1 MLMPNC
7 KTRFAIVRSNALP
20 TAFSKACDFIVQ
32 EAEYKTQR
40 DLKNSV
46 TELFAEVKS
55 RRYVRGCTLGG
66 FSENA
71 PGILILK
78 KWAIFVGV
86 ADVRCVTT
94 VTMACAKRT
103 DAAASVGHRRCE
115 PERAISWG
123 D

>member
-7 KTRFAIVRSNALP
+7 KTRYAIAHSNALP
-20 TAFSKACDFIVQ
+20 IACSKACGFIVQ

-55 RRYVRGCTLGG
+55 RRFERGRVCVV

-71 PGILILK
+71 LGVLILK
-78 KWAIFVGV
+78 
-86 ADVRCVTT
+86 RLYY
-94 VTMACAKRT
+94 
-103 DAAASVGHRRCE
+103 S
-115 PERAISWG
+115 
-123 D
+123 